1 MAVLQPE
8 SITCNTE
15 LTNEAN
21 VRGETTV
28 FPTRVASFSF
38 SVFPAFTGDDSPPRT
53 RSGAVNLKNDSA
65 DVCHRRIHS
74 GRN

>member
-1 MAVLQPE
+1 MLRPG
-8 SITCNTE
+8 SSTCNTE

-21 VRGETTV
+21 LGGGTTQLC
-28 FPTRVASFSF
+28 FLCVASFSF
-38 SVFPAFTGDDSPPRT
+38 SVFPAFRGDDSPPRT

-65 DVCHRRIHS
+65 DVCRRRIHS